1 MKIILGALTAV
12 TLLVGVTASQP
23 AMAQERCW
31 NNGYG
36 WHCVHHHGWWRHH
49 HPYWGWN
56 RY

>member
-36 WHCVHHHGWWRHH
+36 WHCAHHHGWWRHH